1 MHLQWTTKTNNPLS
15 FGWERNNFYD
25 YFWNPDIV
33 MANYVKNI
41 MSLKYCIHKI
51 LFTKIWGSILQIVF
65 LVVYVYMSLL
75 SLQQGFFIAPV
86 VTIVSLLEGWKQ
98 QRGNNL
104 VSWISVKA
112 FTPSRWSLAFSI
124 SRRNSPFFPCLA

>member
-1 MHLQWTTKTNNPLS
+1 
-15 FGWERNNFYD
+15 
-25 YFWNPDIV
+25 

-51 LFTKIWGSILQIVF
+51 LFTKICGSILQIVF

-86 VTIVSLLEGWKQ
+86 VTIVSLLEGRKR

-104 VSWISVKA
+104 VS
-112 FTPSRWSLAFSI
+112 
-124 SRRNSPFFPCLA
+124 